1 MLRTKLIESK
11 LSARQKDYSVEI
23 VLEDER
29 TVVRKNL
36 IIGSVRVPIDETY
49 ALDLKTA
56 IMVLSHFTIEILGYS
71 LN

>member
-1 MLRTKLIESK
+1 MKIDTE
-11 LSARQKDYSVEI
+11 
-23 VLEDER
+23 
-29 TVVRKNL
+29 N
-36 IIGSVRVPIDETY
+36 IIKILKFWETSEQGKKKSIDETY